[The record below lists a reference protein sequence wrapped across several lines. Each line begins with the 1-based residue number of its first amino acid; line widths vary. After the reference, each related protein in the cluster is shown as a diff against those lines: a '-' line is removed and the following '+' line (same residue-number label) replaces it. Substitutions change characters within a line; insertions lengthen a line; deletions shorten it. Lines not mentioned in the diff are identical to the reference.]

1 MSYLIYTDATGVKK
15 VKLNREDRISIGRS
29 KANNISFPGHGKIS
43 RQHTLIYYYP
53 EKKAFVMSDAGS
65 TNGTLLNGNKI
76 ASPVILSDGDEI
88 IVGDIRIRYSE
99 TDKVENITRKIVD
112 SFRSISSEHMSEI
125 ETTKTVERLDED
137 KIGKSVQQY
146 SYKLNLMQGTVIK
159 NFTILRKLGMGE
171 SASVY
176 LAKAEGEEK
185 AVALKIYDDDMS
197 DNIIAQEDFLATF
210 KKASSFQHISFVR
223 YIDCGIH
230 QGHAYYAMSYMPN
243 VSLKIRIFKTAP
255 LPELDSIDII
265 SVIATGLSYAFN
277 QYGIIHCNLKPS
289 NILFNSSDEIEISD
303 YGFSEWTSQHIAG
316 GVSAAS
322 PWYISPEQ
330 VLGENISW
338 HSDLYS
344 LGVVL
349 FQMLTGVLPY
359 HSMEEE
365 EILSM
370 HIEEPFPMPYERNPN
385 IKIHD
390 ETVELIMRMTA
401 KRPQDRFTSW
411 AEFLNASQKLYEK
424 LENYQ
429 IIEPFVPK
437 KLDELQSSHTMTRS
451 RIQKQKLK

>member
-1 MSYLIYTDATGVKK
+1 MSYLIYTDTTGVKK
-15 VKLNREDRISIGRS
+15 IKLQKEDRISIGRS
-29 KANNISFPGHGKIS
+29 KANDLAFPGHGKIS
-43 RQHTLIYYYP
+43 RKHTLIYYYP
-53 EKKAFVMSDAGS
+53 QKDSFVVADAGS
-65 TNGTLLNGNKI
+65 TNGTLMNGNKV
-76 ASPVILSDGDEI
+76 ASPIILSDGDEI

-99 TDKVENITRKIVD
+99 TDNIENVSKKIVD
-112 SFRSISSEHMSEI
+112 SFRTFSAEHLSEI

-137 KIGKSVQQY
+137 KLGGPLQSY

-159 NFTILRKLGMGE
+159 NFSILRKLGMDD

-176 LAKAEGEEK
+176 LARAEGEEK
-185 AVALKIYDDDMS
+185 AVALKIFDKDMS
-197 DNIIAQEDFLATF
+197 DNIVGQEDFLSSF

-230 QGHAYYAMSYMPN
+230 KGHPYYAMSYMPN

-255 LPELDSIDII
+255 LTELDAIDMI
-265 SVIATGLSYAFN
+265 SVIGTGLSYAFN
-277 QYGIIHCNLKPS
+277 QHGIIHCNLKPS

-303 YGFSEWTSQHIAG
+303 YGFSEWASRHISG

-330 VLGENISW
+330 ILGENISW
-338 HSDLYS
+338 HSDIYS
-344 LGVVL
+344 LGIIF
-349 FQMLTGVLPY
+349 FQMLTGVLPF

-370 HIEEPFPMPYERNPN
+370 HIEEPFPMPNERNPN

-390 ETVELIMRMTA
+390 ETTEFIMRMTA
-401 KRPQDRFTSW
+401 KDPGKRFLSW
-411 AEFLNASQKLYEK
+411 SEFLNASQKLYEK
-424 LENYQ
+424 LENYE
-429 IIEPFVPK
+429 IIEPFIPK
-437 KLDELQSSHTMTRS
+437 KSAALLSSHTLTRS